1 MNKKILLFFIL
12 LIILVFFSLKIGDFT
27 VSLKDLF
34 LHNQNHFILFN
45 IRLPRILSA
54 IICGASLGI
63 AGTVMQTVLKNPLAS
78 PFTLGISHGALFGVS
93 IAVVFFNNMF
103 LIESAFLGALS
114 DMIFILLFGI
124 MKNFAAESLIL
135 AGVAFS
141 ALYSSGSMFLQYF
154 SDETQLSAIINWSFG
169 DLGRGNF
176 QELIVLGT
184 MFLVFFIFFYLKSWD
199 FNALN
204 IKESENIGVNK
215 NKILFVSLILVTIL
229 TSICVAYFGIIGFIG
244 LIAPHIAKIILNNSN
259 FKYIFPLSAVIGAIL
274 LLIADDVSRTILS
287 PVVIPV
293 GIFTS
298 FIGAPIFLYLLFKS
312 HRR

>member
-1 MNKKILLFFIL
+1 VTPARCWKVKGK
-12 LIILVFFSLKIGDFT
+12 VGDFSI
-27 VSLKDLF
+27 SLKDLF
-34 LHNQNHFILFN
+34 LNNQNHFILFN
-45 IRLPRILSA
+45 IRFPRILSA

-63 AGTVMQTVLKNPLAS
+63 AGAVMQTVLKNPLAS

-93 IAVVFFNNMF
+93 VAVVFFNNMF

-114 DMIFILLFGI
+114 VMIFILIFGI
-124 MKNFAAESLIL
+124 MKNFATESLIL

-176 QELIVLGT
+176 KELIIL
-184 MFLVFFIFFYLKSWD
+184 FFVFFIIYIYFYLKSWD
-199 FNALN
+199 FNAFS
-204 IKESENIGVNK
+204 IKECENIGVNK
-215 NKILFVSLILVTIL
+215 NKILFISLILVTIL

-244 LIAPHIAKIILNNSN
+244 LISPHIAKIILNNSN
-259 FKYIFPLSAVIGAIL
+259 FKYIFPLSAIIGALL
-274 LLIADDVSRTILS
+274 LLIADDISRIILS

-298 FIGAPIFLYLLFKS
+298 FIGAPMFLYLLFKL
-312 HRR
+312 HKE